1 MNFLIEGDNLAS
13 LKLLGKTHK
22 GKIDLIY
29 IDPPYNTGTDKFKYD
44 DNIVDLNDNFRHSK
58 WTSFMQKRLLAVKQ
72 LLSQNW
78 VLFISIDNNE
88 ISALKMLCDSIFG
101 ENNFIGTIDW
111 ESKTKSQNTQS
122 AYQKLQPKCE
132 YILCYGR

>member
-1 MNFLIEGDNLAS
+1 
-13 LKLLGKTHK
+13 
-22 GKIDLIY
+22 
-29 IDPPYNTGTDKFKYD
+29 
-44 DNIVDLNDNFRHSK
+44 
-58 WTSFMQKRLLAVKQ
+58 MQKRLLAVKQ